1 VKIGILAD
9 IHSNLPAL
17 EAVLN
22 KLNSCDRIICAGD
35 MVGYYDRPNEVCEC
49 IRALNAVTIRGNHD
63 GYVTGLLEPKPEN
76 RDIYRTDWTRDTL
89 TSENFEWLKSLPP
102 EHEIRYTDTRMLI
115 RHANPWDEKHYIY
128 PDSTKLLDKINLSKN
143 EIMVLGHT
151 HHPMI
156 KQIVDGIILN
166 PGSVGQPRDRDPRPS
181 YAIFDT
187 ETNEIFLERACYD
200 VSQYQAKLSTLN
212 WNSDMIKILSRTK

>member
-1 VKIGILAD
+1 MKIGILAD

-156 KQIVDGIILN
+156 KRVVGGIILN
-166 PGSVGQPRDRDPRPS
+166 PGSVGQPRDRDPRAS

-187 ETNEIFLERACYD
+187 ETNEVCLQRTCYD
-200 VSQYQAKLSTLN
+200 VTKFQIKLSLMS
-212 WNSDMIKILSRTK
+212 WNPDMIKILSRTK